1 MKPWLWGNEGLGV
14 QRANDPPSVWVLF
27 LLATVVVSVPLL
39 ASITAFSFD
48 LIQVRDPQL
57 IGLGNAASILAAG
70 AYATLVLNYWMRR
83 PSKLTRVYYTSL
95 GHVAFSSAEIMHF
108 AAIFL
113 LMDVWDLIGAEG
125 GVLAEDI
132 GPWAGGGVWLLWI
145 VCFLRIALP
154 IFAYEQGII
163 DDSREAD
170 PLVEEPHYFENPFI
184 VFLMLGF
191 CALIWAAVR
200 PELHALLQTGT
211 IAQ

>member
-27 LLATVVVSVPLL
+27 LLATVAISVPLL

-48 LIQVRDPQL
+48 LIHVRDPQL
-57 IGLGNAASILAAG
+57 IGLGNAASILVAG
-70 AYATLVLNYWMRR
+70 AYAILVLNYWMRR

-95 GHVAFSSAEIMHF
+95 GNVALSSAEIMHF

-113 LMDVWDLIGAEG
+113 LMDVWDLIGAE
-125 GVLAEDI
+125 DI
-132 GPWAGGGVWLLWI
+132 VPWAGGGVWLLWM

-163 DDSREAD
+163 DDGREAD
-170 PLVEEPHYFENPFI
+170 PLVEESHYFENPFI
-184 VFLMLGF
+184 VFFMLGF

-200 PELHALLQTGT
+200 PELHALLQTVT